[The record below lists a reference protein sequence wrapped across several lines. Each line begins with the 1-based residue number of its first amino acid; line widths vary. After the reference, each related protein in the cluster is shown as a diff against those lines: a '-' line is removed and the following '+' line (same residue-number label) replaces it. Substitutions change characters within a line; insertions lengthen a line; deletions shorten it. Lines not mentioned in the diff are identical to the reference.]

1 MAKGIREEFVQAL
14 VNAGFR
20 KPEAESLTAT
30 WIQAIRPVFLNL
42 LETMARAVRDDYQE
56 GVPLTNE
63 ATIAVFREAT
73 TVFQEKR

>member
-1 MAKGIREEFVQAL
+1 MAKGIREKFVQAL

-30 WIQAIRPVFLNL
+30 WIHAIHPVFLTL
-42 LETMARAVRDDYQE
+42 LDTMARAVREDYQE
-56 GVPLTNE
+56 GAALTNE
-63 ATIAVFREAT
+63 ATIAVFTEAT